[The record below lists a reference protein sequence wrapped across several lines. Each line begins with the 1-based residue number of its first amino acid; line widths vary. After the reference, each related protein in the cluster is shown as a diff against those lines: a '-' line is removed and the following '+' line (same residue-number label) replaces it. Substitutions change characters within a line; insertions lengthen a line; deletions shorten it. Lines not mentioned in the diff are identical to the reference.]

1 MIIQSIRLKNIKC
14 YGNGANDA
22 GVTIAFE
29 PGANRV
35 AGRNGH
41 GKTTLIECI
50 GYALF
55 LTPPQSEEYFQIET
69 YFLSY
74 GAKEGEID
82 VTFSCEGDSY
92 RIERAVG
99 KQTKRRSKVI
109 QLSDQS
115 ICAEGDQE
123 VAAFLCRLLRFP
135 DPGHLTEVFC
145 KLVGVKQGR
154 LTWPFDSKPGEA
166 RRYFEPLLDV
176 EVFRDC
182 FDRLKGTVE
191 TFESQRREHLTKLA
205 AINERINERAN
216 SPEML
221 VGAQQRVAATTT
233 ALTESATER
242 DAALSLKEHLE
253 ILGKAVE
260 SSRNVLNSANQTAAH
275 AKTLW
280 EVGEKQLSEAK
291 DAVQVLAD
299 NETAN
304 KAHTEAIQALA
315 QLELSRE
322 KRDAIKRE
330 RDQAEKARVDHQGK
344 SVAAREQ
351 AKEFALQVAGKEKE
365 CGIIAGKITPLKDA
379 LETSLDSFT
388 IAARQVEE
396 AEDHR
401 DTINKWIDG
410 LDALIKSQNRGAAT
424 VARLFREISG
434 WDGAK
439 LLTAETTAA
448 SAAEVLKD
456 AEAKL
461 TKAEQQHVTLKAQ
474 LKEIAGGVCPFLKE
488 KCQQFDPSKVQ
499 ADLDQQTSAIPGLMQ
514 AVKQGKLAYEA
525 AERMLKELR
534 TAHGKISGMETEL
547 TEALGGYLD
556 GLKNLNSAQAVSSHA
571 WLLAW
576 EPQLSSMPVANI
588 NTLEKIAPVKV
599 VDLQQQLA
607 SFVNDAK
614 TWWEKTNAIIKGR
627 FKAFNEEARTR
638 KVQETSLVQY
648 AEEHSRLK
656 VEIQKLTQKATAKES
671 GARQTD
677 GVVTG
682 LTAKVVEL
690 DDELKPF
697 INLDND
703 LKCEQLKRDANR
715 PGHERYLGARSI
727 AGELAARQAR
737 LTQLMADESAAQ
749 QALLAA
755 AAAVHKAEQ
764 DFDPEQL
771 KVAIADHQTKRD
783 RFTTLQTSLEA
794 EQKNLEK
801 EEKRFK
807 EWGSAC
813 LERERVSAEIGRCE
827 AAKAI
832 TELARKTLRDTAP
845 AVAQHLC
852 NRIAARAQSI
862 FNQMNSEPIELAWDA
877 ERYGLRVTPGDR
889 RFAMLSGGEQTKLA
903 LAMTL
908 GMIDEFSGLQ
918 LCIFD
923 EPTYGVDA
931 DSRHKLADAI
941 LQAQAAA
948 GLDQLLLVS
957 HDDAFDGKIDYTIL
971 LEKSGRLGTR
981 IVLD

>member
-365 CGIIAGKITPLKDA
+365 CGIIAGKITPLKNA
-379 LETSLDSFT
+379 FETSLDSFA
-388 IAARQVEE
+388 ISARQVGE

-401 DTINKWIDG
+401 DTIGRWIDG
-410 LDALIKSQNRGAAT
+410 FDALIKSQNRGAAT

-439 LLTAETTAA
+439 LLTAEKTAS
-448 SAAEVLKD
+448 SAAGVLKD

-499 ADLDQQTSAIPGLMQ
+499 ADFDQQTSAIPGLKQ
-514 AVKQGKLAYEA
+514 EVKQGKLAHEA
-525 AERMLKELR
+525 AERVLKELR
-534 TAHGKISGMETEL
+534 TAHGKFSGMETEL
-547 TEALGGYLD
+547 AEALGGYLD

-571 WLLAW
+571 WLFAW
-576 EPQLSSMPVANI
+576 EPQLSIIPVANI
-588 NTLEKIAPVKV
+588 TTLELSDPLKV

-614 TWWEKTNAIIKGR
+614 AWWEKTNAIIKAR
-627 FKAFNEEARTR
+627 LKAFNEEAKTR
-638 KVQETSLVQY
+638 KAQETSLGQY
-648 AEEHSRLK
+648 AEEQSRLK
-656 VEIQKLTQKATAKES
+656 VEIGKLTQKATVKEAEAK
-671 GARQTD
+671 QQD

-682 LTAKVVEL
+682 LADQVGKL
-690 DDELKPF
+690 DDELKAF

-703 LKCEQLKRDANR
+703 IKREQLKRDANR
-715 PGHERYLGARSI
+715 LGHERHLGARRV
-727 AGELAARQAR
+727 ADELVARQTR
-737 LTQLMADESAAQ
+737 LTQLVDDESAAQ

-755 AAAVHKAEQ
+755 TAAVQKAEQ

-771 KVAIADHQTKRD
+771 KVAIADHQNKRD
-783 RFTTLQTSLEA
+783 RATTLQTSLES
-794 EQKNLEK
+794 EQKSLEK
-801 EEKRFK
+801 EGKRFK

-813 LERERVSAEIGRCE
+813 LERDRVSAEIGRCE

-845 AVAQHLC
+845 SVAQHLC

-862 FNQMNSEPIELAWDA
+862 FNQMNSEPIELVWDA
-877 ERYGLRVTPGDR
+877 ERYSLRVAPGER

-908 GMIDEFSGLQ
+908 AMIDEFSGLR

-957 HDDAFDGKIDYTIL
+957 HDDAFDGKIDHTIL
-971 LEKSGRLGTR
+971 LEKSGRLGTS
-981 IVLD
+981 VVQD